1 MFSAIARYEDNI
13 IQIRKSAMD
22 DLLTGYVH
30 LNV

>member
-1 MFSAIARYEDNI
+1 MFSTIARYEDNI

-22 DLLTGYVH
+22 DLLTGHVR